1 MKRRWTKTVAML
13 LAMVTVVTSAK
24 TGVMAQEIDTQKQE
38 EDVVIQTDIVE
49 EQLCEVGWDGET
61 TQSIYEIE
69 NYKVTFNLTGYWE
82 GGYNA
87 SIRIDN
93 LSNSLIENWTIE
105 VAYDGSISNIWNAVV
120 VSQEEGKYVLKN
132 AQWNQMELKQLI
144 NFIILWII

>member
-1 MKRRWTKTVAML
+1 ML
-13 LAMVTVVTSAK
+13 LAMVIVVTSAK
-24 TGVMAQEIDTQKQE
+24 TGVMAQEIDIQKQE

-49 EQLCEVGWDGET
+49 GQLSEEGWDGET
-61 TQSIYEIE
+61 TQSIYESE
-69 NYKVTFNLTGYWE
+69 NYKVTFNLTGCWE

-87 SIRIDN
+87 NIRIDN
-93 LSNSLIENWTIE
+93 LSNSPIENWTIE

-144 NFIILWII
+144 NFTIL